1 MSTNDLWVRDFSEA
15 ARDRTRVLGEE
26 YSRILDRM
34 ELNILPA
41 PDASFWADPK
51 FHRMLVERI
60 HRLQGKKQDADEWEA
75 VKELF
80 REAGRVNG

>member
-1 MSTNDLWVRDFSEA
+1 MSTNDPFRFDYANEA
-15 ARDRTRVLGEE
+15 RAKLTALADGYRTV
-26 YSRILDRM
+26 LDRM

-41 PDASFWADPK
+41 PDASFWTDPR

-60 HRLQGKKQDADEWEA
+60 HRLQGKKQDADKWEA